1 MWVKVKNLIGAI
13 FSLSSLKLQL
23 WAFMVAKMIKD
34 LPAVWETWVQSL
46 GWKDLLEEGMATYS
60 STLPW
65 RIPWAEESDGLQSI
79 RSQRVRQ
86 G

>member
-60 STLPW
+60 SILAW
-65 RIPWAEESDGLQSI
+65 KIEDIRHGYRGLIGYSP
-79 RSQRVRQ
+79 
-86 G
+86 